1 LNDEIHMT
9 EQTLIL
15 NGKLFSPRELH
26 VCRFLNTKRSLGQI
40 SNSQEARSCLIR
52 EYHAITFMMADKLVD
67 KWLSEHTA
75 LVKLL
80 YDLPQEIYINSWLTT
95 SCGRE
100 ESLRRD
106 HANQHRL
113 DVVSDTQSL
122 TQVLQKMAID

>member
-1 LNDEIHMT
+1 MT
-9 EQTLIL
+9 EQTLIV

-40 SNSQEARSCLIR
+40 SNYQEARSCLVR
-52 EYHAITFMMADKLVD
+52 EYHEITFAAADKLVD

-75 LVKLL
+75 LVNLL
-80 YDLPQEIYINSWLTT
+80 RDLPEEIYINAWSTA

-113 DVVSDTQSL
+113 DVVSDAQSFTQL
-122 TQVLQKMAID
+122 LQKMTLE

>member
-1 LNDEIHMT
+1 MT
-9 EQTLIL
+9 EQTLIV
-15 NGKLFSPRELH
+15 NGKLFSPKELH

-40 SNSQEARSCLIR
+40 STSQEARSCLIR
-52 EYHAITFMMADKLVD
+52 EYHEITFREADKLVD

-80 YDLPQEIYINSWLTT
+80 YDLPEEIYINAWLKTN
-95 SCGRE
+95 CGRE

-113 DVVSDTQSL
+113 DVVSDAQALTQS
-122 TQVLQKMAID
+122 LQKMAID

>member
-1 LNDEIHMT
+1 MT
-9 EQTLIL
+9 EQTLIV

-40 SNSQEARSCLIR
+40 TNSQEARSCLVR
-52 EYHAITFMMADKLVD
+52 EYHAITFREADKLVD
-67 KWLSEHTA
+67 KWLSEHAA

-80 YDLPQEIYINSWLTT
+80 YDLPESVYINAWINT

-100 ESLRRD
+100 ESLRLD

-113 DVVSDTQSL
+113 DVVSDTQAL
-122 TQVLQKMAID
+122 TQVLEKMTID